1 MSVTRQTIWLTGSG
15 GFIGSPLALALKQS
29 GMDVRCFT
37 NSAVEVSGEKKREH
51 DCFYL
56 DYLNKADIA
65 RQVDDR
71 GLPDAFIH
79 VGWGAMA
86 NPESPLHL
94 EENVQAGKILI
105 STLFELG
112 LSKFIFLGSMNEY
125 GARTGSLVETMKPEG
140 RLTNY
145 AKGKIQVAEF
155 GLEVARRIRRTF
167 IHIRPFY
174 VFGAGQ
180 RRGSLINDL
189 YKSYKQG
196 QVPALGPCDYYR
208 DYIHVADVVEGI
220 RRISEIDGST
230 TVNLGSGNVIKLKD
244 FVTLFWKALGGNMD
258 TLGFGSRPMR
268 PGEPEQPRSYADL
281 TRLKEL
287 TNWAPSR
294 SIEDGIDLTIRVLEQ
309 LPPQP

>member
-1 MSVTRQTIWLTGSG
+1 MSLTRRTVWLTGSG
-15 GFIGSPLALALKQS
+15 GFIGSPLTLALKQN

-37 NSAVEVSGEKKREH
+37 NSAVDANSEKKREH

-56 DYLNKADIA
+56 DYLNKTDIA
-65 RQVDDR
+65 RQVDNR
-71 GLPDAFIH
+71 GLPDVFMH

-86 NPESPLHL
+86 NPESPFHL

-105 STLFELG
+105 RTLFELG
-112 LSKFIFLGSMNEY
+112 LSKFVFLGSMNEY
-125 GARTGSLVETMKPEG
+125 GGRVGSLAENMKPEG

-155 GLEVARRIRRTF
+155 GLEAARRFKRTF
-167 IHIRPFY
+167 VHIRPFY

-189 YKSYKQG
+189 YQSYKLG
-196 QVPALGPCDYYR
+196 QAPALGPCDYYR
-208 DYIHVADVVEGI
+208 DYIYVEDVVDGI
-220 RRISEIDGST
+220 RRISEIAEST
-230 TVNLGSGNVIKLKD
+230 TANLGSGNVIKLKD
-244 FVTLFWKALGGNMD
+244 FVTLFWTALGGSKD
-258 TLGFGSRPMR
+258 TLRFGSHPKR

-287 TNWAPSR
+287 TNWVPTR
-294 SIEDGIDLTIRVLEQ
+294 SIEDGIDLTIRELEQ
-309 LPPQP
+309 LHSRP